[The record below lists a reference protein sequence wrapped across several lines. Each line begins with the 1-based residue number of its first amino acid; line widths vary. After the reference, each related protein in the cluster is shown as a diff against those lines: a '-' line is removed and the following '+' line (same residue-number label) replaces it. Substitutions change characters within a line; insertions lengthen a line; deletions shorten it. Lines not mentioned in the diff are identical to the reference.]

1 MKMANRG
8 SEITGSRLKS
18 LRVEAGLNQ
27 KEFCEKF
34 SDFSVRDN
42 ELKAMTVSNWET
54 GKVLP
59 ITSDII
65 KLSDFYNVS
74 SDYILGLSDKRGDE
88 DADNVTSIQDRKIK
102 IPFNKLKDY
111 DGKPVF
117 VSGPTGSISP
127 QWGILL
133 YKQKVLACPHD
144 NMRLSLDSRF
154 TYSTTVP
161 EELVTNRDT
170 ATYYLGLEDVKN
182 MDEVFIESISLDPYL
197 RGQVTGWYHHTPEK
211 TCLINDRGLT
221 LSYEGLDVYYRAPG
235 IRKAALGATKA
246 AKRNSGKSKKK

>member
-1 MKMANRG
+1 MANRG

-34 SDFSVRDN
+34 SDFSVRDT
-42 ELKAMTVSNWET
+42 ELKPMTVSNWET

-65 KLSDFYNVS
+65 KLSDYYNVS
-74 SDYILGLSDKRGDE
+74 SDYILGLSDKRSD
-88 DADNVTSIQDRKIK
+88 DDNTSPIQDRKIK

-133 YKQKVLACPHD
+133 YKQKVLVCPHD
-144 NMRLSLDSRF
+144 NMRLALDGRF

-161 EELVTNRDT
+161 EELVTNRDS
-170 ATYYLGLEDVKN
+170 ATYYLGLEDIKN
-182 MDEVFIESISLDPYL
+182 MDDIYIESISLDPYL
-197 RGQVTGWYHHTPEK
+197 RGQITGWYHHTPEK
-211 TCLINDRGLT
+211 TCLVNDRGLA
-221 LSYEGLDVYYRAPG
+221 LSYEGLDVYYRALG

-246 AKRNSGKSKKK
+246 AKRSSNKAKKK

>member
-1 MKMANRG
+1 MANIG
-8 SEITGSRLKS
+8 NEITGSRLKS

-27 KEFCEKF
+27 KEFCARF
-34 SDFSVRDN
+34 SDFSVRN
-42 ELKAMTVSNWET
+42 TVYKSMTISNWET
-54 GKVLP
+54 GRVLP
-59 ITSDII
+59 TTTDIM
-65 KLSDFYNVS
+65 KLSAFYNVT

-88 DADNVTSIQDRKIK
+88 DGDNVTSIQDRKIK

-117 VSGPTGSISP
+117 ISGPTGSISP

-144 NMRLSLDSRF
+144 NLRIALDARF

-161 EELVTNRDT
+161 QELATNRDS
-170 ATYYLGLEDVKN
+170 ANYYLGLEDIKN
-182 MDEVFIESISLDPYL
+182 MNEVYIESISLDPFL
-197 RGQVTGWYHHTPEK
+197 RGQVSGWYHHTPEK

-221 LSYEGLDVYYRAPG
+221 LSYEGLDVYYRALG
-235 IRKAALGATKA
+235 IRKATLSSTKT
-246 AKRNSGKSKKK
+246 AKRNQNKAKKK